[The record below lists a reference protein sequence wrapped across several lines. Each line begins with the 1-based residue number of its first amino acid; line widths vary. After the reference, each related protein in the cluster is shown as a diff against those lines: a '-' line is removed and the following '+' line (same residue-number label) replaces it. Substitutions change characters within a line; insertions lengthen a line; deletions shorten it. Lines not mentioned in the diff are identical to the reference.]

1 MSMSKIE
8 EIEKEVEGLKPDEL
22 QAFRKWFWDFDA
34 EAWDRQFEKDA
45 LSGKLD
51 SLAEAALKS
60 FKSGHCSEIW
70 NILPRQSFGDSIG
83 HFRSLSKTL
92 QTEVMRC

>member
-1 MSMSKIE
+1 MSKIE
-8 EIEKEVEGLKPDEL
+8 EIEKEVLGLNPDEL

-51 SLAEAALKS
+51 SLAEAAIKS
-60 FKSGHCSEIW
+60 FKSGQCSEI
-70 NILPRQSFGDSIG
+70 
-83 HFRSLSKTL
+83 
-92 QTEVMRC
+92 

>member
-1 MSMSKIE
+1 MSKIQD
-8 EIEKEVEGLKPDEL
+8 IEREVQGLNPDEL

-34 EAWDRQFEKDA
+34 EAWDRHFEKDV

-60 FKSGHCSEIW
+60 FKSGHCSEI
-70 NILPRQSFGDSIG
+70 
-83 HFRSLSKTL
+83 
-92 QTEVMRC
+92 